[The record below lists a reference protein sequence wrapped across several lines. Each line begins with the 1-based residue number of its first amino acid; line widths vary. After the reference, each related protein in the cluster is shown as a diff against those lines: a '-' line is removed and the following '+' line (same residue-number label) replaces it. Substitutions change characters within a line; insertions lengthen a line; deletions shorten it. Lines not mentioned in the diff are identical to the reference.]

1 MFFICWCLSDMLTW
15 RKHCHSAQ
23 ITQCLL
29 LILAGSTCADLSPPQ
44 LTDSWTSYNQPLFIL
59 FIKNEW
65 FSTWCFRKEDVSF
78 LLKLFQC
85 TIMHYPKLDRFSSN
99 SILNANLLRSTSK
112 IWYLEHKGCNS
123 ISANYNFM
131 LRFSASLF
139 LCYKTTHALSRSCR
153 KISILLFM
161 YQHLS

>member
-1 MFFICWCLSDMLTW
+1 M
-15 RKHCHSAQ
+15 
-23 ITQCLL
+23 
-29 LILAGSTCADLSPPQ
+29 ILCAVPQ
-44 LTDSWTSYNQPLFIL
+44 
-59 FIKNEW
+59 K
-65 FSTWCFRKEDVSF
+65 KEHVSF

-99 SILNANLLRSTSK
+99 SILNANLLRFTSK

-131 LRFSASLF
+131 LRFSASLS
-139 LCYKTTHALSRSCR
+139 LRYKTTHALSRSCR

-161 YQHLS
+161 YQHLSSIFIFSSVLACFSIQLCIK